1 MEDLFPIGSSETEIH
16 TNIVSGIDDDD
27 TPDLAISNTGPSQR
41 SIVDNN

>member
-1 MEDLFPIGSSETEIH
+1 MEDLFPIGSSETEILL
-16 TNIVSGIDDDD
+16 SGIDDDD